1 MLESEDCFCRSGNV
15 ISKEAA
21 GEAIVLKLQTMEYY
35 SLNEVATTVWNEV
48 ACPCGIQDVVR
59 TVAAEFGIP
68 AETAMGDLKPF
79 LDGLLREGLIES
91 RVDAPQQGTSPAQ
104 TTGPAPA
111 KLPVVGRRYLA
122 PAFEG
127 GLLRRAAHTSLGCHT
142 DGGTFASHSPQYKI
156 S

>member
-1 MLESEDCFCRSGNV
+1 MLESEDVFCRSGNV

-35 SLNEVATTVWNEV
+35 SLNEVATAVWNEV
-48 ACPCGIQDVVR
+48 ACPCGIQALVR

-68 AETAMGDLKPF
+68 AETAIGDLKPF
-79 LDGLLREGLIES
+79 LDGLLREGLVES
-91 RVDAPQQGTSPAQ
+91 RVDVPRQGTSSAH
-104 TTGPAPA
+104 TGLAPT
-111 KLPVVGRRYLA
+111 KLPVVGRRYVA

-142 DGGTFASHSPQYKI
+142 DGGTFAMHSPQYKI

>member
-1 MLESEDCFCRSGNV
+1 MLESEDVFCRSGNV
-15 ISKEAA
+15 ISKEAD
-21 GEAIVLKLQTMEYY
+21 GEAIVLKLQTMAYY

-48 ACPCGIQDVVR
+48 ACHCGIQALVR
-59 TVAAEFGIP
+59 SVAAEFGIP

-79 LDGLLREGLIES
+79 LDELLREGLIES
-91 RVDAPQQGTSPAQ
+91 RVDAPHQGTSPAKPQ
-104 TTGPAPA
+104 
-111 KLPVVGRRYLA
+111 LPVVGRRYVA

-142 DGGTFASHSPQYKI
+142 DGGTFHSGSPQYKL